1 MSNRPRSPKL
11 VYDDDC
17 GFCTWCARWAVRIAP
32 VEAVGFS
39 DLTAD
44 QQAMLPDDWEECA
57 HLVVGRTV
65 YSCGEAIEQ
74 TLARSNV
81 PTSVALGMLRSVPGY
96 AEARERGYRWAA
108 DNRDRWG
115 QFKRAESVE

>member
-1 MSNRPRSPKL
+1 MNDRRRTPKI

-17 GFCTWCARWAVRIAP
+17 GFCTWCARWAVRVAP

-39 DLTAD
+39 DLTDD
-44 QQAMLPDDWEECA
+44 QRALLPGDWEACA

-81 PTSVALGMLRSVPGY
+81 PTSVAVGTLRSLPGY
-96 AEARERGYRWAA
+96 DEARERGYRWAA
-108 DNRDRWG
+108 DRRDRWG
-115 QFKRAESVE
+115 RFRRAESVE